1 LGQSAKAY
9 LDAID
14 FGVSVLH
21 TASRP
26 MANGPSVPSTE
37 IMVHNIELLGHTHD
51 LDKKLFGR
59 VADHMERV
67 GKAAGFLVNQHYE
80 YDVLTTRSQIPGGM
94 IGTLKAQLKNHGMSD
109 RYDELLR
116 EVAVVRREL
125 GYPGM
130 ATPFSQLVGIQAV
143 LNMVHGE
150 RYKTIPDEVI
160 QYAVGYYGAPVAPI
174 DAEILDR
181 IMNAPRTKQILASPP
196 EQPTIEELRA
206 RYGTTDDDELILRA
220 LVPSSEL
227 ELMRQAGPVK
237 RNYPLLSSPELD
249 QVRRLM
255 SVANLP
261 VIEFRSPELSARL
274 IRNPAEDVR

>member
-1 LGQSAKAY
+1 
-9 LDAID
+9 
-14 FGVSVLH
+14 
-21 TASRP
+21 
-26 MANGPSVPSTE
+26 
-37 IMVHNIELLGHTHD
+37 
-51 LDKKLFGR
+51 
-59 VADHMERV
+59 MERV

-94 IGTLKAQLKNHGMSD
+94 IGTLKAQLKIHGMSE

-116 EVAVVRREL
+116 EVAIVRREL

-160 QYAVGYYGAPVAPI
+160 QYAAGFYGAPVAPI
-174 DAEILDR
+174 EPDILDR
-181 IMNAPRTKQILASPP
+181 IMSAPRAKHILASPP

-206 RYGTTDDDELILRA
+206 RFGTTDDDELILRA
-220 LVPSSEL
+220 LVPEAEL

-237 RNYPLLSSPELD
+237 RSYPLLSSPELD
-249 QVRRLM
+249 QVRKLM
-255 SVANLP
+255 SIAKLP
-261 VIEFRSPELSARL
+261 VVELRTPGVSARL
-274 IRNPAEDVR
+274 TRNVANDGR